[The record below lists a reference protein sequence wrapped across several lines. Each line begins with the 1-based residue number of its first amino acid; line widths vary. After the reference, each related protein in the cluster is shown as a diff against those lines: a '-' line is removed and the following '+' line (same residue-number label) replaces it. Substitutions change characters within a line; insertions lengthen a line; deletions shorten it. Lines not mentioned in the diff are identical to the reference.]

1 MIGRRSLLALGLW
14 SALNVGA
21 HAQTGERA
29 EGFAAEGVWMYQPR
43 DGERVEL
50 AVTPGTPLRLFFKG
64 FLVVTEVQ
72 RSQEFDLLFAVN
84 MVEVRANNRRRG
96 QATLSVKGGD
106 GRIFSVLIQVADG
119 ASRPASPEIVTIR

>member
-1 MIGRRSLLALGLW
+1 MAFN
-14 SALNVGA
+14 AGA
-21 HAQTGERA
+21 YAQTGEKA

-50 AVTPGTPLRLFFKG
+50 AVKVGEPLRLFFKG

-84 MVEVRANNRRRG
+84 MVEVRANNRKRG

-106 GRIFSVLIQVADG
+106 GRIFSVLIQVAEG